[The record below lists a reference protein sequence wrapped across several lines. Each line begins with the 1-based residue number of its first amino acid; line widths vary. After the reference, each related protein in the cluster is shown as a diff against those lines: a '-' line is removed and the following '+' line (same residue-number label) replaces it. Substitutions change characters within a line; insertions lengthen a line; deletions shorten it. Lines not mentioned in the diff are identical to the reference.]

1 MTNRRLAIYM
11 FDFKYSNVYSRANV
25 AAYKALDGNIYISV
39 AIYPF
44 DARDSVIRCSAR
56 YLPSEGRKAAM
67 DFQAIVIGEF
77 DLRER
82 FGSTSIPADAEML
95 ALCGVNPALH
105 KADLHPALEEEAVLL
120 DRDFAEAFDFDE
132 E

>member
-1 MTNRRLAIYM
+1 M

-25 AAYKALDGNIYISV
+25 AAYKALDVNIYISV

-44 DARDSVIRCSAR
+44 DDRDSVIRCSAR
-56 YLPSEGRKAAM
+56 YLPGEGRKAAM
-67 DFQAIVIGEF
+67 DFQAIVTGEF

-95 ALCGVNPALH
+95 ALCGVNPALR

>member
-1 MTNRRLAIYM
+1 M

-25 AAYKALDGNIYISV
+25 AAYKALDGSIYISV
-39 AIYPF
+39 TIHPF

-56 YLPSEGRKAAM
+56 YLPGEERKAAM
-67 DFQAIVIGEF
+67 DFQAIATGEF

-82 FGSTSIPADAEML
+82 FGSISIPADAEML
-95 ALCGVNPALH
+95 ALCGVNPILR

-120 DRDFAEAFDFDE
+120 DRDFAKAFDFE
-132 E
+132 EE